1 MTVGGEVWNVM
12 EWGVRRRQERSIRRL
27 GNLSM
32 CLIK

>member
-12 EWGVRRRQERSIRRL
+12 EWGIRRHQEWSIRRL

-32 CLIK
+32 CPIK